1 MKDVDLKTAN
11 ILTFPLKYLQTP
23 LAIAGFRAKELR
35 KVIHT
40 ERGAKLT
47 TSIPLLRANW
57 WKPRTISKKKW

>member
-11 ILTFPLKYLQTP
+11 ILTFPLKYLQMP

-57 WKPRTISKKKW
+57 